1 MCGIVGI
8 LNSTSL
14 KNNSIDIL
22 KKLEYRGYDSAGIS
36 LFSKDRIKTIKS
48 VGKISALKN
57 KSQNVSDKNFYGVI
71 GHTRW
76 ATHGVVNKN
85 NAHPFANDDLTLV
98 CNGII
103 ENYRKIQNR
112 FVEIPKNLQSDTEIS
127 FYFLTY
133 LVNKYKNPD
142 EAIRVFR
149 SVIKGNFAFVI
160 FIKKNNCFY
169 LLKNG
174 SPIALSHNKGSSF
187 ICSDSSI
194 LTEYSNKIYHLKDG
208 DIIKIQQSKIS
219 SLNKA
224 KIIFEKNEIK
234 QNPYDKG
241 KYQHYMLKEIHLSLI
256 HI

>member
-1 MCGIVGI
+1 M
-8 LNSTSL
+8 
-14 KNNSIDIL
+14 
-22 KKLEYRGYDSAGIS
+22 
-36 LFSKDRIKTIKS
+36 
-48 VGKISALKN
+48 
-57 KSQNVSDKNFYGVI
+57 
-71 GHTRW
+71 
-76 ATHGVVNKN
+76 
-85 NAHPFANDDLTLV
+85 
-98 CNGII
+98 
-103 ENYRKIQNR
+103 
-112 FVEIPKNLQSDTEIS
+112 
-127 FYFLTY
+127 
-133 LVNKYKNPD
+133 
-142 EAIRVFR
+142 
-149 SVIKGNFAFVI
+149 IKGNFAFVI

-241 KYQHYMLKEIHLSLI
+241 KYQHYMLKEIHEQPDVLKTTQKNYSEEFLSLI